1 MKPVDASALENALEH
16 KNPSKK
22 MSLIRQLMPK
32 INKAIERGL
41 SKKEVWE
48 SLSDAGLEMS
58 YKMFVTY
65 LLRIETSGKTERTH
79 EVSRTVSGNQI
90 PGEYSAHEALEQA
103 RQRATETD
111 YSKLMRN
118 RSSRIKK

>member
-65 LLRIETSGKTERTH
+65 LLRIEASCKAEPVH
-79 EVSRTVSGNQI
+79 EVSSAISKKQS
-90 PGEYSAHEALEQA
+90 PGEYSTHDALDQA

-118 RSSRIKK
+118 RSSRTKK